1 MYSLYLVQ
9 VMTTVEK
16 NMERKNILCDPCKKT
31 YLYISALMIPGLFEL
46 WMPVTCQ
53 FRYMQVRR
61 RPQVF
66 LCAEDVWKFMLFLAF
81 PFAVKFVY
89 KRKVSCASKADTVDN
104 PGAVICIAR
113 FIWHVQFTALLLF
126 GNNRSDKQRFCQEI
140 VTSERKAN
148 DHNYNQCMQ
157 SNDNLQGNES

>member
-1 MYSLYLVQ
+1 M
-9 VMTTVEK
+9 K
-16 NMERKNILCDPCKKT
+16 
-31 YLYISALMIPGLFEL
+31 PGRFEQL
-46 WMPVTCQ
+46 TPVAWQ
-53 FRYMQVRR
+53 FKYMQVRR

-66 LCAEDVWKFMLFLAF
+66 LCIEGVCKFMLFLAF
-81 PFAVKFVY
+81 AFAVKLVY
-89 KRKVSCASKADTVDN
+89 KRKLSCPLKAYTVDN

-126 GNNRSDKQRFCQEI
+126 GNNRSDKERFCQEI